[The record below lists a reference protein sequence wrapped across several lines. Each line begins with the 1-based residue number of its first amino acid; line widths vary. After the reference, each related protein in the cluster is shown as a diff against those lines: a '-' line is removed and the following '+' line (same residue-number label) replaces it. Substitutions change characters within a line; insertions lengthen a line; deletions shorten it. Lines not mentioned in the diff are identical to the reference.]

1 MRGTA
6 EENNLY
12 IITEGEIDMY
22 NNGFYTAPGYQP
34 YNGAMNDT
42 LNQFKGQY
50 MNQIPAPNQQPK
62 NCGND
67 MIWVQSEA
75 GAKAFLVAP
84 NTTVVLWD
92 TESPT
97 IYVKSADMNGV
108 PSMRILDFV
117 ERGVPAQSVAVV
129 NYATTEEL
137 NQIKEQ
143 INALTEKCDALTAE
157 KSKKVK
163 AKSEE
168 E

>member
-1 MRGTA
+1 
-6 EENNLY
+6 
-12 IITEGEIDMY
+12 MY
-22 NNGFYTAPGYQP
+22 NGFYAAPGYQP
-34 YNGAMNDT
+34 YGGAMNDT

-50 MNQIPAPNQQPK
+50 MSQLPTQQPK
-62 NCGND
+62 GNGND

-117 ERGVPAQSVAVV
+117 ERGVPVQNGASV
-129 NYATTEEL
+129 NYATSEEL
-137 NQIKEQ
+137 NQVQNQ
-143 INALTEKCDALTAE
+143 INVLTEKYDSLIAE
-157 KSKKVK
+157 KNKKIKVK
-163 AKSEE
+163 AEE

>member
-1 MRGTA
+1 
-6 EENNLY
+6 
-12 IITEGEIDMY
+12 MY
-22 NNGFYTAPGYQP
+22 NNGFYTVPGYQP

-62 NCGND
+62 NGGND
-67 MIWVQSEA
+67 MMIWVQSEA

-117 ERGVPAQSVAVV
+117 ERGVPVQSAPVA
-129 NYATTEEL
+129 NYATSEEV
-137 NQIKEQ
+137 NQLKEQ
-143 INALTEKCDALTAE
+143 INALSEKYEELTSE
-157 KSKKVK
+157 KGKKTK
-163 AKSEE
+163 AKAEE

>member
-6 EENNLY
+6 EENNRY
-12 IITEGEIDMY
+12 IITEGASDMY
-22 NNGFYTAPGYQP
+22 NNGFYTVPGYQP

-50 MNQIPAPNQQPK
+50 VNQIPTPNQQPK
-62 NCGND
+62 NGGND

-117 ERGVPAQSVAVV
+117 ERGVPVQNVAVA
-129 NYATTEEL
+129 NYATAEEV

-143 INALTEKCDALTAE
+143 LNALTEKYYALTTE
-157 KSKKVK
+157 KGKKTK
-163 AKSEE
+163 AKAEE